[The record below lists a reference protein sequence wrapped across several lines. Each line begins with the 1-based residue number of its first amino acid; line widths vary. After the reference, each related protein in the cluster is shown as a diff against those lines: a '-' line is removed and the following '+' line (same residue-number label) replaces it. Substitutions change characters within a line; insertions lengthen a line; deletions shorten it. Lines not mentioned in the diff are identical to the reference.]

1 MKERRVKAMSLLLNN
16 LFIVLLIITVV
27 SCTEEKPQP
36 EKTGIQP
43 IGYGNVEAGGVLWS
57 RAAASMSRLEKGR
70 YLPDTLYRIP
80 YQSYHYD
87 EWPGDMPG
95 RTLLALT
102 LLERATG
109 REARYLDELIADFP
123 NHLNDKG
130 YMGKDY
136 GELISEQQLAGNSW
150 MFRGLCEQYL
160 WKKDPVILSLL
171 KGFVEGLALPTLG
184 AHKNYPIDPGPR
196 EHAEEMLG
204 QSTKMLDGWVLS
216 SDVGCDFV
224 FMDGVVQAYRI
235 LKTPELKELSYELAN
250 RFFEVDLYGIK
261 AQTHASLTAIRG
273 IIRLYELTGDT
284 RLLEK
289 AIERFHLYKAKGMT
303 ENYENFNWFQ
313 RTDTWTE
320 PCAVVDS
327 YLAALSLWQHTG
339 NTQYL
344 SDAQLIWY
352 NGICV
357 GQRANGGFGL
367 STCLNGDHVNLEAFM
382 YEAHW
387 CCTMRGAEAF
397 ATKIKSL
404 YFTQNDT
411 IYIPDLA
418 DSQAK
423 FELPGGE
430 LKLSQKT
437 DYPFGDN
444 VTFTVTESSP
454 DLIAVMKVFIP
465 EWVSD
470 VKLEK
475 SGKVMDYQL
484 KENWLT
490 YSETF
495 DKGDTFTL
503 CYKQTPTAIAANNPD
518 YLKIRKG
525 PLLLGVYNPKNEIEL
540 RGNPEIKELAEGKI
554 IIDGTNAELKPI
566 YHVMD
571 EKMGLPGQYKI
582 QTLFHK
588 TE

>member
-1 MKERRVKAMSLLLNN
+1 
-16 LFIVLLIITVV
+16 
-27 SCTEEKPQP
+27 
-36 EKTGIQP
+36 
-43 IGYGNVEAGGVLWS
+43 
-57 RAAASMSRLEKGR
+57 
-70 YLPDTLYRIP
+70 
-80 YQSYHYD
+80 
-87 EWPGDMPG
+87 
-95 RTLLALT
+95 
-102 LLERATG
+102 
-109 REARYLDELIADFP
+109 
-123 NHLNDKG
+123 
-130 YMGKDY
+130 
-136 GELISEQQLAGNSW
+136 
-150 MFRGLCEQYL
+150 
-160 WKKDPVILSLL
+160 
-171 KGFVEGLALPTLG
+171 
-184 AHKNYPIDPGPR
+184 
-196 EHAEEMLG
+196 
-204 QSTKMLDGWVLS
+204 
-216 SDVGCDFV
+216 
-224 FMDGVVQAYRI
+224 
-235 LKTPELKELSYELAN
+235 
-250 RFFEVDLYGIK
+250 
-261 AQTHASLTAIRG
+261 
-273 IIRLYELTGDT
+273 
-284 RLLEK
+284 
-289 AIERFHLYKAKGMT
+289 MT

-367 STCLNGDHVNLEAFM
+367 STCLHHENIHLSGFM

-444 VTFTVTESSP
+444 VTFTVTESTP
-454 DLIAVMKVFIP
+454 DLTAVMKVFIP

-540 RGNPEIKELAEGKI
+540 RGNTEIKELAEGKI
-554 IIDGTNAELKPI
+554 IIDGTDAELKPI

>member
-1 MKERRVKAMSLLLNN
+1 MSQLLNKN
-16 LFIVLLIITVV
+16 LIIIFLFLTVI
-27 SCTEEKPQP
+27 SCDEEKLQL

-70 YLPDTLYRIP
+70 YLPDTLYSIP
-80 YQSYHYD
+80 YRSYHYD

-123 NHLNDKG
+123 IHLNDKG

-150 MFRGLCEQYL
+150 MLRGLCEQYL

-171 KGFVEGLALPTLG
+171 KGFMEGLALPTLR

-204 QSTKMLDGWVLS
+204 QSTKMLDCWILS

-224 FMDGVVQAYRI
+224 FMDGVVQAYGI

-250 RFFEVDLYGIK
+250 RFLEVDLYAIK
-261 AQTHASLTAIRG
+261 AQTHASLTAVRA

-289 AIERFHLYKAKGMT
+289 AIERFLLYKAKGMT

-339 NTQYL
+339 DTQYL

-387 CCTMRGAEAF
+387 CCTMRGAEGI

-404 YFTQNDT
+404 YYTHDDT
-411 IYIPDLA
+411 IFIPDFA
-418 DSQAK
+418 PSKAK
-423 FELPGGE
+423 IDLRGGH
-430 LKLSQKT
+430 LCLSQKT
-437 DYPFGDN
+437 DYPFGEK
-444 VTFTVTESSP
+444 VTFTVSESV
-454 DLIAVMKVFIP
+454 LNWQATFKIFIP
-465 EWVSD
+465 DWLSD
-470 VKLEK
+470 VTLHKLGTEIDYRREK
-475 SGKVMDYQL
+475 NYLFFS
-484 KENWLT
+484 ENLA
-490 YSETF
+490 
-495 DKGDTFTL
+495 KGDILTL
-503 CYKQTPTAIAANNPD
+503 RFKQKPQVLQVHNPGFYKIQ
-518 YLKIRKG
+518 KG

-571 EKMGLPGQYKI
+571 EKMGLPGQYEI